1 MAGLLEEQYKK
12 GFDVATGKQPAAKPK
27 SAAERVASFF
37 ESEGLLGDRY
47 KRGFNAA
54 AGVTPEQSEVY
65 TPPEASL
72 PNLTLE
78 SVQKS
83 EPASQGYGPMHDLE
97 TGMATR
103 WSGPETTTAGGTV
116 GLEPG
121 AGATGAPAA
130 PTERDRQLAML
141 DEIYA
146 QYQGMRG
153 APVVGMNKDIVQG
166 IAGQQ
171 AAMRG
176 VIGAMGAE
184 VPGQEAARA
193 GQMAAGQRYIE
204 GLQKLQGEQAQL
216 FGARRQAMAD
226 DELRMAQAEKSFDA
240 SRVIREVGT
249 SPLSTGALS
258 FAAGLVGAL
267 KGQAG
272 DMSPNQILGEVDKAI
287 ERDVM
292 NQQTEYGRMKEGI
305 AGRRTNFLDAM
316 RMGASENEALAASTL
331 ASMDQHKRALEFAEQ
346 RISGAKE
353 KGAIQ
358 QAISQLDMQR
368 GKMKMDLDLKNAANY
383 VAMNRSRL
391 AGMEGVV
398 QARAKLMG
406 MDPEARQKATAQAAS
421 LMDKG
426 FDDATRAANAVGRVR
441 TLMTTLSP
449 QKQREVWDTSIGLV
463 IREAAQSAEAKGAK
477 DGASVI
483 AMVGKSINALMK
495 SALYTP
501 EQIQMMNLAQKIVNE
516 ELRNISGGS
525 VTDGEFVRNLMSRD
539 FSSYEGFKNW
549 MNTQQTDARQALNKY
564 KVQSKF
570 ADPNVSTILDN
581 VMLPAVAEMD
591 NYDKW
596 EQSQGFYEKG
606 AKK

>member
-1 MAGLLEEQYKK
+1 MAG
-12 GFDVATGKQPAAKPK
+12 TGLQIQ
-27 SAAERVASFF
+27 V
-37 ESEGLLGDRY
+37 DR
-47 KRGFNAA
+47 
-54 AGVTPEQSEVY
+54 
-65 TPPEASL
+65 
-72 PNLTLE
+72 
-78 SVQKS
+78 
-83 EPASQGYGPMHDLE
+83 HDLVRM
-97 TGMATR
+97 TK
-103 WSGPETTTAGGTV
+103 
-116 GLEPG
+116 
-121 AGATGAPAA
+121 
-130 PTERDRQLAML
+130 L
-141 DEIYA
+141 D
-146 QYQGMRG
+146 Q
-153 APVVGMNKDIVQG
+153 
-166 IAGQQ
+166 
-171 AAMRG
+171 
-176 VIGAMGAE
+176 
-184 VPGQEAARA
+184 
-193 GQMAAGQRYIE
+193 
-204 GLQKLQGEQAQL
+204 
-216 FGARRQAMAD
+216 
-226 DELRMAQAEKSFDA
+226 
-240 SRVIREVGT
+240 
-249 SPLSTGALS
+249 
-258 FAAGLVGAL
+258 
-267 KGQAG
+267 
-272 DMSPNQILGEVDKAI
+272 
-287 ERDVM
+287 
-292 NQQTEYGRMKEGI
+292 
-305 AGRRTNFLDAM
+305 RRTNFLDAM

-483 AMVGKSINALMK
+483 SMVGKSINALMK
-495 SALYTP
+495 SASYTP